1 MARLPSLPTPSLTTA
16 GVRTATLATLGV
28 AAFGWLVAMAGTSA
42 VQAVCY
48 AGGSGGCRST
58 TGLNWWAIWWQ
69 AFTLAATGGA
79 VLAMGLRSLRGPATM
94 SLGLLALLSMLL
106 AERAL
111 TQGEQTRRAL
121 YSADNGSR
129 WSATACG
136 FVLTAMC
143 NLALI
148 TLLPLGKEAALEEL
162 RAAKLPDMPALPKV
176 ALPKLPKKG
185 GAAAGGAAAP
195 AAAAV

>member
-1 MARLPSLPTPSLTTA
+1 MARLYLPAPTHTTA
-16 GVRTATLATLGV
+16 GNRTATLAALGV

-42 VQAVCY
+42 VQAACY
-48 AGGSGGCRST
+48 GGSGGCRST

-69 AFTLAATGGA
+69 AFTLLATGGA
-79 VLAMGLRSLRGPATM
+79 VLAMGLRSLRGPVTM

-111 TQGEQTRRAL
+111 TQGEQARRAL
-121 YSADNGSR
+121 YSADKGSR

-143 NLALI
+143 NLALV
-148 TLLPLGKEAALEEL
+148 TLLPLGKEAALEEI
-162 RAAKLPDMPALPKV
+162 RAAKMPEMPAMPKV
-176 ALPKLPKKG
+176 SLPKLPKKG
-185 GAAAGGAAAP
+185 GGAPAAAP
-195 AAAAV
+195 AATAV

>member
-1 MARLPSLPTPSLTTA
+1 MAPRLPSLPSPSLTA
-16 GVRTATLATLGV
+16 PGVRTATLATLGV
-28 AAFGWLVAMAGTSA
+28 AAFGWLVAMAGTA
-42 VQAVCY
+42 AIQANCY
-48 AGGSGGCRST
+48 GGGGCRSS
-58 TGLNWWAIWWQ
+58 TGLNWWAVWWQ
-69 AFTLAATGGA
+69 AFTLLATGGA
-79 VLAMGLRSLRGPATM
+79 VIGMGLRSLRGPATM

-121 YSADNGSR
+121 YSADKGSR

-136 FVLTAMC
+136 FILTAMC

-148 TLLPLGKEAALEEL
+148 TLLPLGKEAAIEEIKG
-162 RAAKLPDMPALPKV
+162 AKLPEMPKV
-176 ALPKLPKKG
+176 NLPKLPKRG
-185 GAAAGGAAAP
+185 GGGAAAP